1 MSLNELQ
8 ATIDA
13 SIRNASPLTRELF
26 AEGHMNAEAVR
37 DFVNRVMSAS
47 IATVGPAG
55 RPHASLTLVACSN
68 DGQIYFAANQR
79 SALFRNLQR
88 SPYVALTVDAQEH
101 GLMAQG
107 RAELAG
113 FAADLRD
120 SLIRQ
125 LDALMKRGRWA
136 PADWEG
142 AVFRVQLERIF
153 AR

>member
-26 AEGHMNAEAVR
+26 AKDYMNAEAVR

-88 SPYVALTVDAQEH
+88 SPYVAFTVDAQEH

-120 SLIRQ
+120 SLIRE
-125 LDALMKRGRWA
+125 LDALMERGRWV
-136 PADWEG
+136 PTDWDG
-142 AVFRVQLERIF
+142 AAFRVHLERIF